1 MYVKAIVACHLQ
13 IKYNGGKFEKRVFQA
28 VNFVLFGVTNC
39 RNSQSKIYSLQSERS
54 SLWNRTKY
62 HKTEER
68 NGINMKLKLGVIG
81 TGMAWERLHFPA
93 IKELSDKYEIIAVCN
108 KTIEKAQNFAK
119 SINLP
124 QDRVYS
130 DHKEMLKRTDID
142 VYDVLVPISENYEI
156 AKDVLSAGKNLI
168 AEKPLAATIEGA
180 KELIDLKNQRNL
192 KVMVAENYR
201 YEECYTIIK
210 EVITGGKIGDIA
222 YFILNTA
229 ADFEADMITD
239 TFAAK
244 EWRQHPTVAGG
255 IFLDGS
261 IHDIA
266 LMRFLF
272 GDVDRVEAFSKPQNK
287 DFCPY
292 QNINS
297 ILKFKSGAIGSYSF
311 YSVGKELQKPPIGLR
326 IYGTLGEIY
335 LESKESGTVSINC
348 KDGFSEQRSFTPQR
362 GYYNELLNYY
372 DGNIV
377 STPEKELGDIELIF
391 NILRKIES

>member
-1 MYVKAIVACHLQ
+1 
-13 IKYNGGKFEKRVFQA
+13 
-28 VNFVLFGVTNC
+28 
-39 RNSQSKIYSLQSERS
+39 
-54 SLWNRTKY
+54 
-62 HKTEER
+62 
-68 NGINMKLKLGVIG
+68 MKLRLGVIG

-93 IKELSDKYEIIAVCN
+93 IKELSDKYEIVAVCN
-108 KTIEKAQNFAK
+108 KTIEKAQNFAQ

-124 QDRVYS
+124 QDSVYC

-142 VYDVLVPISENYEI
+142 VFDVLVPISENYEI
-156 AKDVLSAGKNLI
+156 AKDVLNAGKNLI
-168 AEKPLAATIEGA
+168 AEKPFAATVEGA
-180 KELIDLKNQRNL
+180 KELIDLKNQNNL

-210 EVITGGKIGDIA
+210 EVISGGQIGEIA
-222 YFILNTA
+222 YFILNTV
-229 ADFEADMITD
+229 ADFEKDMTTD

-244 EWRQHPTVAGG
+244 EWRQHPVFAGG

-272 GDVDRVEAFSKPQNK
+272 GDVDKVEAFSKSQDK

-297 ILKFKSGAIGSYSF
+297 ILKFKNGVIGNYSF
-311 YSVGKELQKPPIGLR
+311 YSAGTELQKPPIGLR
-326 IYGTLGEIY
+326 IFGTLGEIY
-335 LESKESGTVSINC
+335 LESKESGTVNINF
-348 KDGFSEQRSFTPQR
+348 KDGRSEQRKFTPQR
-362 GYYNELLNYY
+362 GYYNELLSYY

-377 STPEKELGDIELIF
+377 ATPEKELGDIELIY
-391 NILRKIES
+391 NILGKIQL